1 MLSKRFSNTILCSLD
16 TYWKHAL
23 TEAYTHD
30 LYTGALKYRGYKL
43 VHRED
48 TGDRVYQRIQYAP
61 PPPPGPLRRLAG
73 RFRASLLTEAL
84 VFDRST
90 GCASIDYIPD
100 SLAERTALRAT
111 ISCAPVDDGS
121 IERVADCTLSFD
133 LPLIGGLAERTL
145 AGFLE
150 DQSAVHAR
158 FAEEY
163 IARLTTSP

>member
-48 TGDRVYQRIQYAP
+48 TGYRVYQRIQYAP

-90 GCASIDYIPD
+90 GCASID
-100 SLAERTALRAT
+100 
-111 ISCAPVDDGS
+111 
-121 IERVADCTLSFD
+121 
-133 LPLIGGLAERTL
+133 
-145 AGFLE
+145 
-150 DQSAVHAR
+150 
-158 FAEEY
+158 
-163 IARLTTSP
+163 